1 MDFTEDQI
9 RRYARHIILPEVGG
23 VGQSRLMAARVLVV
37 GAGGLG
43 APVLEYL
50 AAAGVGT
57 LGIVDFDTVDLS
69 NLQRQVIHDTPH
81 VGAPKVHSAAA
92 RIALINPEVAVEPHA
107 VRLAAGNAMALVSAY
122 DLVVDGTDSFAARYL
137 LNDACHLA
145 GRPLVHGALLR
156 FEGQVAVFRSHAGP
170 DAPCYRCL
178 FPEPPAPGIVPSCSE
193 AGVLGALAGLVG
205 TLQAV
210 EALKLLL
217 DIGEPLAGRLLLVD
231 ALAAGFHTMAVPRDP
246 ACALCGEVPTI
257 RDLSGHE

>member
-9 RRYARHIILPEVGG
+9 QRYARHIILPEVGG
-23 VGQSRLMAARVLVV
+23 VGQARLMAARVLVV

-43 APVLEYL
+43 APVLQYL

-57 LGIVDFDTVDLS
+57 LGVVDFDTVDLS

-81 VGAPKVHSAAA
+81 VGTPKVHSAAA

-107 VRLAAGNAMALVSAY
+107 ERLTATNAMALVGAY
-122 DLVVDGTDSFAARYL
+122 DLVIDGTDSFAARYL
-137 LNDACHLA
+137 LADACHLA

-156 FEGQVAVFRSHAGP
+156 FEGQVAVFRSHEGP
-170 DAPCYRCL
+170 DFPCYRCL
-178 FPEPPAPGIVPSCSE
+178 FREPPPAGTVPSCSE
-193 AGVLGALAGLVG
+193 AGVLGALAGLIG

-210 EALKLLL
+210 EALKLML
-217 DIGEPLAGRLLLVD
+217 DIGEPLAGKLLLVD
-231 ALAAGFHTMAVPRDP
+231 ALASGFHTVEVPRDP
-246 ACALCGEVPTI
+246 DCPLCGDAPAI